1 MSRHD
6 ESLRLIVIA
15 TGGLPVPH
23 GKTFI
28 GAGATAGSVA
38 PDEHVVEASAG
49 LRAGRRSAEALLAV
63 QD

>member
-1 MSRHD
+1 MPLHD
-6 ESLRLIVIA
+6 ESLSLIVIA

-28 GAGATAGSVA
+28 GTGATGSTGVQ
-38 PDEHVVEASAG
+38 DEKVVEAAAV
-49 LRAGRRSAEALLAV
+49 LRPRRRATDALSGI